1 MSHTARCEEEELPDK
16 VYELVQ
22 HKMYNAL
29 ARVIL
34 SQRFPKIKEFDD
46 PAYLAPILEASYTY
60 AKTCVDDPEAFEA
73 LEDDLR
79 ITTKLPLIG
88 VGAPIHIFLPRV
100 AALLGT
106 RAVVPEH
113 SGVANAVGAVV
124 SRRVAQVQ
132 LIIDAIYRNA
142 RLIGFELPDEG
153 SRPFFEKY
161 ADALAYGREVVQK
174 AIGKKAALFGI
185 ENPRVEISE
194 RDTRLDGA
202 GLILGMVITATATE

>member
-1 MSHTARCEEEELPDK
+1 
-16 VYELVQ
+16 
-22 HKMYNAL
+22 MYNAL
-29 ARVIL
+29 ARLIL
-34 SQRFPKIKEFDD
+34 CQRFPKIKEFDD
-46 PAYLAPILEASYTY
+46 PAYLAPILEASYAY
-60 AKTCVDDPEAFEA
+60 AKMRVDDPEAFAA
-73 LEDDLR
+73 LEDDLS
-79 ITTKLPLIG
+79 ITTKFPLIG

-113 SGVANAVGAVV
+113 SDVANAVGAVV

-161 ADALAYGREVVQK
+161 ADALAYGREVVRK
-174 AIGKKAALFGI
+174 AIEKKAALFGI
-185 ENPRVEISE
+185 ENPRIEISE
-194 RDTRLDGA
+194 KNSRLNGEDM
-202 GLILGMVITATATE
+202 GLILGMILTATATE